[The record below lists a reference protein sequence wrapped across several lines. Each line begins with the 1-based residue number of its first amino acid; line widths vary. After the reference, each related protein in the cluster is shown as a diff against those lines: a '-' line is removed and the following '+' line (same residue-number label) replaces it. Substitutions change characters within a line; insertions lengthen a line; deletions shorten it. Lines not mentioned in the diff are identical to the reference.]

1 MASVCLF
8 LLGIIIANVIEYSIH
23 RYVFHGWGK
32 KKKSI
37 FAFHLREHHI
47 VARRNKFLDNK
58 VSVKEVFGLPA
69 LLAILF
75 PLYFLSNALYLGL
88 AVYGLLF
95 FILHNIQHKFP
106 DVAKKYFWWH
116 WNHHMKNQNKS
127 WNVVLPI
134 TDLVMG
140 TLQKD

>member
-1 MASVCLF
+1 M
-8 LLGIIIANVIEYSIH
+8 GQ
-23 RYVFHGWGK
+23 K
-32 KKKSI
+32 KKKHVCFSPPRTPFI
-37 FAFHLREHHI
+37 
-47 VARRNKFLDNK
+47 ARRNKFLDNK
-58 VSVKEVFGLPA
+58 VSVKEIFGLPA
-69 LLAILF
+69 LLIVLL
-75 PLYFLSNALYLGL
+75 PLYFLSSALYFGL
-88 AVYGLLF
+88 AVYALLF

-106 DVAKKYFWWH
+106 NVAKKYFWWH